1 MFIQAAAVVHLCCD
15 VLLLQMMHA
24 TVLPVAFITHP
35 HTQKVGN
42 TSRKR
47 RRRRWQWWRNIIM
60 KWGEFVFSLTMGSS
74 SPPPCSPLSHSSPY
88 DSRSSHSPPPPWPS
102 PIHHSLF
109 FLFPFLLHSLPSSFT
124 SFCGGIASFSEQL
137 RHCSQIPCAF
147 LLQTCMLA
155 QGLYVSTDSREPAT
169 GSLWGALM
177 TELQKKSIPTMA
189 QLQTCNTY

>member
-47 RRRRWQWWRNIIM
+47 RCRRRWQWWRNIIM

-88 DSRSSHSPPPPWPS
+88 DSRSSHSPPPPPPYPS
-102 PIHHSLF
+102 GPLPFIIHFFSSSLF
-109 FLFPFLLHSLPSSFT
+109 SSIACPLASLLFVE
-124 SFCGGIASFSEQL
+124 A
-137 RHCSQIPCAF
+137 
-147 LLQTCMLA
+147 
-155 QGLYVSTDSREPAT
+155 
-169 GSLWGALM
+169 
-177 TELQKKSIPTMA
+177 
-189 QLQTCNTY
+189 